1 MQKSRLFS
9 LLPEEYVCTPDGM
22 EIDRNGDLIVS
33 CPNYAQDDMS
43 GCVIRITPDKKI
55 SKWFDVPV
63 HPQTG
68 IARNMGIAFDDN
80 YDMYICDNQG
90 WSGRPELAW
99 KGRILKVEFNQDRSV
114 KSWHTVADGMEHP
127 NGIRIYKNDM
137 YLTQSYCTKVK
148 DPSGDLISCVYRF
161 PLDAKDI
168 QISNTLE
175 DSSIFAVF
183 HTRNRQCVY
192 GVDGIEIDS
201 KGNLYVGNYGDAE
214 VWKIRLDENGNL
226 IDRELYA
233 RNEAVMKSTDG
244 MIMDENTGILY
255 IADFNNNAI
264 CMVDSSRNVRQVASS
279 PDTDGLHGELDQPG
293 EPIIWQNQIVASC
306 FDLVTDE
313 TKVNTKHE
321 MPATM
326 AVLNLEKN

>member
-43 GCVIRITPDKKI
+43 GCVIRITPDRKI

-175 DSSIFAVF
+175 DSNIFAVF

-226 IDRELYA
+226 IDREIYA